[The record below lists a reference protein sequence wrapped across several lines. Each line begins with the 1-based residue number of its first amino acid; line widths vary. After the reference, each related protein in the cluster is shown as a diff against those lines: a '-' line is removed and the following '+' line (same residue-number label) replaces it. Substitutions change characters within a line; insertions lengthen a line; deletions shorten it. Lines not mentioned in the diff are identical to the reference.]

1 MTKKDIN
8 VKSVAK
14 KGYFTDRINA
24 IIKLHDKKL
33 AEQKDGGKD

>member
-1 MTKKDIN
+1 MTKRDVK

-24 IIKLHDKKL
+24 IMKLHDEKL
-33 AEQKDGGKD
+33 AKGGKG